1 VPQYRNNKLHNRYT
15 FLRVPAT
22 LEEVKE
28 QMLCALVD
36 IEIASVD
43 TNKSSS
49 NFGEISGK
57 SQWGYMDEDGSGKI
71 EIAEDNRLLYCGVA
85 KVALLH
91 ANTVIGKARVGEGC
105 KSS

>member
-1 VPQYRNNKLHNRYT
+1 
-15 FLRVPAT
+15 
-22 LEEVKE
+22 
-28 QMLCALVD
+28 MLCALVD

-43 TNKSSS
+43 TSKSSS

-57 SQWGYMDEDGSGKI
+57 SRWGYMDEYGSGKI
-71 EIAEDNRLLYCGVA
+71 EFVEDSHLLYCGVA

-91 ANTVIGKARVGEGC
+91 ANTVIGKARVGEGR